1 MRQIEKGAGAEARKP
16 LTRPADAE
24 LSSRHLLVDPASFRT
39 PSKLPV
45 PGAAPGVRCAL
56 PLYRR
61 LGSLV
66 PNKPVWLSRQESHL
80 HGRVQS
86 AVAYC

>member
-24 LSSRHLLVDPASFRT
+24 LSRRHLRGDLASFRT

-45 PGAAPGVRCAL
+45 PGAAPGMR
-56 PLYRR
+56 
-61 LGSLV
+61 
-66 PNKPVWLSRQESHL
+66 
-80 HGRVQS
+80 
-86 AVAYC
+86 